1 MIFTREYTVFAY
13 RKVKINGGG
22 NGGRGIP
29 GWSHDN
35 LRFLTRN
42 VNIRMADSYLNVSGG
57 RRSDWI

>member
-1 MIFTREYTVFAY
+1 MFAY